1 MIIKTTEMDLLC
13 RYFKQSMFDK
23 AKTDFVV
30 WVVEEIVPKHKALT
44 GSVYFTRNGEH
55 YPAYI
60 LDDAPVIQLH
70 PSLCEAF
77 DERYDQLRQ
86 MEELE
91 GNYYEYL
98 LRDLVANS
106 GSLSDFYVLLPE
118 AMHETIRSMV
128 TSANDVPTSVSSE
141 QIVEFR
147 EKHAEAISMF
157 KRRKTMESIGVNK
170 GSII

>member
-1 MIIKTTEMDLLC
+1 MIIKTSEMELLC

-23 AKTDFVV
+23 AKTDFMV
-30 WVVEEIVPKHKALT
+30 WVVEDIVPKHKALT
-44 GSVYFTRNGEH
+44 GFTYFTRNNNH
-55 YPAYI
+55 YPTV
-60 LDDAPVIQLH
+60 LSEAPVIQLH

-77 DERYDQLRQ
+77 DERFDQLRQ

-118 AMHETIRSMV
+118 AMHETVRSMV
-128 TSANDVPTSVSSE
+128 TSASDVPISVSSE
-141 QIVEFR
+141 QVVEFR
-147 EKHAEAISMF
+147 EKHAEAIAMF
-157 KRRKTMESIGVNK
+157 KRRKTMESIGINK

>member
-1 MIIKTTEMDLLC
+1 MIIKTSEMDLIC
-13 RYFKQSMFDK
+13 RYFKEAMFDK
-23 AKTDFVV
+23 AKTDFKL
-30 WVVEEIVPKHKALT
+30 WVFKEILPKQKTLT
-44 GSVYFTRNGEH
+44 GYKYFTRNGENH
-55 YPAYI
+55 PEYI
-60 LDDAPVIQLH
+60 MDDEPVVQLH

-77 DERYDQLRQ
+77 DERFDQLRQ

-106 GSLSDFYVLLPE
+106 GSLSDFFVLLPE

-141 QIVEFR
+141 QVVEFR

-157 KRRKTMESIGVNK
+157 KRRKMMESIGINK

>member
-1 MIIKTTEMDLLC
+1 MIIKTTEMDLFC
-13 RYFKQSMFDK
+13 KHFKQVMFAK
-23 AKTDFVV
+23 ANTEFVT
-30 WVVEEIVPKHKALT
+30 WALEEVAPKHSALT
-44 GSVYFTRNGEH
+44 NTKYFTRIGGN
-55 YPAYI
+55 YPPV
-60 LDDAPVIQLH
+60 LGDAPVIQLH

-118 AMHETIRSMV
+118 AMHETLRSIGLK
-128 TSANDVPTSVSSE
+128 AHDEPTSVSSE

-147 EKHAEAISMF
+147 KEHAKAISMF

>member
-1 MIIKTTEMDLLC
+1 MIIKTSEMDLLC
-13 RYFKQSMFDK
+13 RYFKQDMFDK
-23 AKTDFVV
+23 AKTEFVV
-30 WVVEEIVPKHKALT
+30 WVFEEIVPKHTALT
-44 GSVYFTRNGEH
+44 GSKYFTRNEGN
-55 YPAYI
+55 YPNV
-60 LDDAPVIQLH
+60 LEDAPVIQLH

-141 QIVEFR
+141 QVVEFR
-147 EKHAEAISMF
+147 EKHAEAIAMF
-157 KRRKTMESIGVNK
+157 KRRKTMESIGINK

>member
-1 MIIKTTEMDLLC
+1 MIIKTSEMELLC

-23 AKTDFVV
+23 AKTDFMV
-30 WVVEEIVPKHKALT
+30 WVVEEVVPKHGALT
-44 GSVYFTRNGEH
+44 GYSYFIRNNECYPSILGE
-55 YPAYI
+55 
-60 LDDAPVIQLH
+60 APTIQLH

-77 DERYDQLRQ
+77 DERFDQLRQ

-98 LRDLVANS
+98 LRDLVADS

-118 AMHETIRSMV
+118 AMHETLRSIGLK
-128 TSANDVPTSVSSE
+128 AADVPTSVSSE
-141 QIVEFR
+141 QVVEFR
-147 EKHAEAISMF
+147 EKHAKAISMF
-157 KRRKTMESIGVNK
+157 KRRKTMESIGINK

>member
-1 MIIKTTEMDLLC
+1 MIIKTIEMDLLC

-30 WVVEEIVPKHKALT
+30 WVVEEIVPKHIILT
-44 GSVYFTRNGEH
+44 GSKYFTRNGDN
-55 YPAYI
+55 YPTV
-60 LDDAPVIQLH
+60 LGDVPVIQLH

-77 DERYDQLRQ
+77 DERFDQLRQ

-98 LRDLVANS
+98 LRDLVADS

-118 AMHETIRSMV
+118 AMHETLRSIGLK
-128 TSANDVPTSVSSE
+128 AADEPTSVSSE

-147 EKHAEAISMF
+147 KEHAKAISMF
-157 KRRKTMESIGVNK
+157 KRRKTMESIGINK

>member
-13 RYFKQSMFDK
+13 RYFKQTMFDK
-23 AKTDFVV
+23 AKTDFKL
-30 WVVEEIVPKHKALT
+30 WVFTEILPKQMTLT
-44 GSVYFTRNGEH
+44 GFKYFTRNGENH
-55 YPAYI
+55 PEYVM
-60 LDDAPVIQLH
+60 DDEPVIQLH

-98 LRDLVANS
+98 LRDLVADS

-118 AMHETIRSMV
+118 AMHETLRSIGLK
-128 TSANDVPTSVSSE
+128 TPDVPTSVSSE

-147 EKHAEAISMF
+147 EKHAKAISMF
-157 KRRKTMESIGVNK
+157 KRRKTMESIGIIK
-170 GSII
+170 GSTI

>member
-13 RYFKQSMFDK
+13 QYFKQSMFDR
-23 AKTDFVV
+23 AKTDFML
-30 WVVEEIVPKHKALT
+30 WVTNEVVPKHSALT
-44 GSVYFTRNGEH
+44 GSIYFTRNNSY
-55 YPAYI
+55 YPSYI
-60 LDDAPVIQLH
+60 MDDAPVIQLH

-77 DERYDQLRQ
+77 DERFDQLRQ

-128 TSANDVPTSVSSE
+128 TSANEVPTSVSSE
-141 QIVEFR
+141 QVVEFR
-147 EKHAEAISMF
+147 EKHAEAIAMF
-157 KRRKTMESIGVNK
+157 KRRKTMESIGINK

>member
-30 WVVEEIVPKHKALT
+30 WVVEEIVPKHIVLT
-44 GSVYFTRNGEH
+44 GSKYFTRNDDN
-55 YPAYI
+55 YPTV
-60 LDDAPVIQLH
+60 LGDVPVIQLH

-77 DERYDQLRQ
+77 DERFDQLRQ

-141 QIVEFR
+141 QVVEFR
-147 EKHAEAISMF
+147 EKHAEAIAMF
-157 KRRKTMESIGVNK
+157 KRRKTMESIGINK

>member
-1 MIIKTTEMDLLC
+1 MIIKTTEMNLLC
-13 RYFKQSMFDK
+13 QYFKQVMFDK
-23 AKTDFVV
+23 AKTEFEI
-30 WVVEEIVPKHKALT
+30 WVVEEIVPKHTALT
-44 GSVYFTRNGEH
+44 GYKYFTRSGRI
-55 YPAYI
+55 YPT
-60 LDDAPVIQLH
+60 PVGDVMLLQLH

-77 DERYDQLRQ
+77 DERFDQLRQ

-98 LRDLVANS
+98 LRDLVADS

-118 AMHETIRSMV
+118 AMHETLRSIGV
-128 TSANDVPTSVSSE
+128 KAPDVPISVSSE

-147 EKHAEAISMF
+147 EKHAKAISMF

>member
-1 MIIKTTEMDLLC
+1 MIIKTTEMNLLC
-13 RYFKQSMFDK
+13 RYFKQTMFAK
-23 AKTDFVV
+23 AKTEFLV
-30 WVVEEIVPKHKALT
+30 WTVEELLPKHTALT
-44 GSVYFTRNGEH
+44 GFKYFTRNGGN
-55 YPAYI
+55 YPTV
-60 LDDAPVIQLH
+60 LGDAPVIQLH

-98 LRDLVANS
+98 LRDLVADS

-118 AMHETIRSMV
+118 AMHETLKSIGV
-128 TSANDVPTSVSSE
+128 KAADVPISVSSE
-141 QIVEFR
+141 QVIEFR

-157 KRRKTMESIGVNK
+157 KRRKTMESIGINK

>member
-1 MIIKTTEMDLLC
+1 MIIKTTEMDLFC
-13 RYFKQSMFDK
+13 RCFKQAMFNK
-23 AKTDFVV
+23 AVTDFKT
-30 WVVEEIVPKHKALT
+30 WVFEELLPKHTALT
-44 GSVYFTRNGEH
+44 GSKYFTRNGEH
-55 YPAYI
+55 HPTYI
-60 LDDAPVIQLH
+60 LDDDPAIQLH

-118 AMHETIRSMV
+118 AMHETIRSLGLK
-128 TSANDVPTSVSSE
+128 THDEPISVSSE

-147 EKHAEAISMF
+147 KEHAKAIAMF
-157 KRRKTMESIGVNK
+157 KRRKTMESIGINK

>member
-30 WVVEEIVPKHKALT
+30 WVVEEIVPKHIVLT
-44 GSVYFTRNGEH
+44 GSKYFTRNGEH
-55 YPAYI
+55 HPYYI
-60 LDDAPVIQLH
+60 VDDAPVIQLH

-118 AMHETIRSMV
+118 AMHETIRSLGLK
-128 TSANDVPTSVSSE
+128 TPDEPTSVSSE
-141 QIVEFR
+141 QVVEFR

-157 KRRKTMESIGVNK
+157 KRRKTMESIGINK

>member
-13 RYFKQSMFDK
+13 RCFKQAVFDK
-23 AKTDFVV
+23 AKTEFEI
-30 WVVEEIVPKHKALT
+30 WVVEEIVPKHTALT
-44 GSVYFTRNGEH
+44 GYKYFTRSGGN
-55 YPAYI
+55 YPTPLSDVI
-60 LDDAPVIQLH
+60 VIQLH

-118 AMHETIRSMV
+118 AIHETIRSLGLK
-128 TSANDVPTSVSSE
+128 SHDEPISVSSE

-147 EKHAEAISMF
+147 KEHAKAISMF
-157 KRRKTMESIGVNK
+157 KRRKTMESIGINK

>member
-13 RYFKQSMFDK
+13 RYFKQAMFDK
-23 AKTDFVV
+23 AKSDFMV
-30 WVVEEIVPKHKALT
+30 WVVEEIVPKHTALT
-44 GSVYFTRNGEH
+44 GSSYFTRSGEH
-55 YPAYI
+55 YPTV
-60 LDDAPVIQLH
+60 LGESPVVPLH

-77 DERYDQLRQ
+77 DERFDQLRQ

-128 TSANDVPTSVSSE
+128 TNATDVPISVSSE
-141 QIVEFR
+141 QVVEFR
-147 EKHAEAISMF
+147 EKHAEAIAMF

>member
-1 MIIKTTEMDLLC
+1 MIIKTTEMELLC

-23 AKTDFVV
+23 AKSDFMI
-30 WVVEEIVPKHKALT
+30 WVIEEIVPKHTALT
-44 GSVYFTRNGEH
+44 GSSYFTRNNDH
-55 YPAYI
+55 YPMV
-60 LDDAPVIQLH
+60 LNEAPVVQLH

-77 DERYDQLRQ
+77 DERFDQLRQ

-128 TSANDVPTSVSSE
+128 KTANDVSTSVSSE
-141 QIVEFR
+141 QVVEFR
-147 EKHAEAISMF
+147 EKHAEAIAMF
-157 KRRKTMESIGVNK
+157 KRRKTMESIGINK

>member
-13 RYFKQSMFDK
+13 RYFKQTMFDK
-23 AKTDFVV
+23 AKTDFMV
-30 WVVEEIVPKHKALT
+30 WVVEEIVPKHIVLT
-44 GSVYFTRNGEH
+44 GSKYFTRNGDN
-55 YPAYI
+55 YPNV
-60 LDDAPVIQLH
+60 LGDVPVIQLH

-118 AMHETIRSMV
+118 AMHETIRSLGLK
-128 TSANDVPTSVSSE
+128 THDEPTSVSSE

-147 EKHAEAISMF
+147 KEHAKAISMF

>member
-1 MIIKTTEMDLLC
+1 MIIKTTEMDLFC
-13 RYFKQSMFDK
+13 KHFKQVMFAK
-23 AKTDFVV
+23 AKTEFVT
-30 WVVEEIVPKHKALT
+30 WALEEVAPKHSALT
-44 GSVYFTRNGEH
+44 NTKYFTRIGGN
-55 YPAYI
+55 YPPV
-60 LDDAPVIQLH
+60 LGDAPVIQLH

-118 AMHETIRSMV
+118 AMHETLRSIGLTV
-128 TSANDVPTSVSSE
+128 SDEPTSVSSE

-147 EKHAEAISMF
+147 KEHAKAISMF
-157 KRRKTMESIGVNK
+157 KRRKTMESIGINK

>member
-23 AKTDFVV
+23 AKTEFVV
-30 WVVEEIVPKHKALT
+30 WVVKELVPKHTALT
-44 GSVYFTRNGEH
+44 GSKYFTRNGDN
-55 YPAYI
+55 YSTV
-60 LDDAPVIQLH
+60 LGDTPVIQLH

-128 TSANDVPTSVSSE
+128 TSANDVPTSVSSK

-147 EKHAEAISMF
+147 EKHAKAISMF

>member
-13 RYFKQSMFDK
+13 RYFKQAMFDK
-23 AKTDFVV
+23 AKTEFVV
-30 WVVEEIVPKHKALT
+30 WVIEEMVPKHITLT
-44 GSVYFTRNGEH
+44 GYKYFTRNGSD
-55 YPAYI
+55 YPTV
-60 LDDAPVIQLH
+60 LSEAPVIQLH

-118 AMHETIRSMV
+118 AMHKTIRSMV
-128 TSANDVPTSVSSE
+128 TSANDVPTSVSSK
-141 QIVEFR
+141 QVVEFR

>member
-1 MIIKTTEMDLLC
+1 ML
-13 RYFKQSMFDK
+13 
-23 AKTDFVV
+23 
-30 WVVEEIVPKHKALT
+30 EEIVPKHKALT

-77 DERYDQLRQ
+77 DERFDQLRQ

-98 LRDLVANS
+98 LRDLVADS
-106 GSLSDFYVLLPE
+106 GSLSDFFVLLPE
-118 AMHETIRSMV
+118 AMHETIRSLGLK
-128 TSANDVPTSVSSE
+128 THDEPTSVSSE

-147 EKHAEAISMF
+147 EKHAKAISMF
-157 KRRKTMESIGVNK
+157 KRRKTMESIGINK
-170 GSII
+170 GSIIWNQ

>member
-13 RYFKQSMFDK
+13 RYFKQAMFDK
-23 AKTDFVV
+23 AKTEFVV
-30 WVVEEIVPKHKALT
+30 WVIEEIVPKHRTLT
-44 GSVYFTRNGEH
+44 GYKYFTRNGSD
-55 YPAYI
+55 YPI
-60 LDDAPVIQLH
+60 VPGEAPIIQLH

-141 QIVEFR
+141 QVVEFR
-147 EKHAEAISMF
+147 EKHAEAIAMF
-157 KRRKTMESIGVNK
+157 KRRKTMESIGINK

>member
-1 MIIKTTEMDLLC
+1 MIIKTTEMDLFC
-13 RYFKQSMFDK
+13 KHFKQVMFAK
-23 AKTDFVV
+23 AKTEFVT
-30 WVVEEIVPKHKALT
+30 WALEEVVPKHSALT
-44 GSVYFTRNGEH
+44 NTKYFTRIGGN
-55 YPAYI
+55 YPPV
-60 LDDAPVIQLH
+60 LGDAPVIPLH

-106 GSLSDFYVLLPE
+106 GSLSDFFVLLPE
-118 AMHETIRSMV
+118 AMHETIRSIGLK
-128 TSANDVPTSVSSE
+128 AHDEPISVSSE

-147 EKHAEAISMF
+147 KEHAKAISMF

>member
-1 MIIKTTEMDLLC
+1 
-13 RYFKQSMFDK
+13 
-23 AKTDFVV
+23 
-30 WVVEEIVPKHKALT
+30 
-44 GSVYFTRNGEH
+44 
-55 YPAYI
+55 
-60 LDDAPVIQLH
+60 
-70 PSLCEAF
+70 
-77 DERYDQLRQ
+77 

-106 GSLSDFYVLLPE
+106 GSLSDFFVLLPE
-118 AMHETIRSMV
+118 AMHETIRSIGLK
-128 TSANDVPTSVSSE
+128 AHDEPISVSSE

-147 EKHAEAISMF
+147 KEHAKAISMF

>member
-13 RYFKQSMFDK
+13 QYFKQAMFDK
-23 AKTDFVV
+23 AKTEFEI
-30 WVVEEIVPKHKALT
+30 WVVEEIVPKHTALT
-44 GSVYFTRNGEH
+44 GSKYFTRNGGN
-55 YPAYI
+55 YQTV
-60 LDDAPVIQLH
+60 LGDAPVIQLH

-118 AMHETIRSMV
+118 AMHETIRSIGLK
-128 TSANDVPTSVSSE
+128 AADVPTSVSSE

-147 EKHAEAISMF
+147 EKHAEAIAMF

>member
-13 RYFKQSMFDK
+13 RYFKQAMFDR
-23 AKTDFVV
+23 AKKDFKV
-30 WVVEEIVPKHKALT
+30 WVLEEIVPKHKALT

-118 AMHETIRSMV
+118 AMHETIRSMGLK
-128 TSANDVPTSVSSE
+128 THDEPISVSSE

-147 EKHAEAISMF
+147 KEHAKAISMF

>member
-1 MIIKTTEMDLLC
+1 MIIKTREMELLC
-13 RYFKQSMFDK
+13 QYFKQSMFDK
-23 AKTDFVV
+23 AKIAFRD
-30 WVVEEIVPKHKALT
+30 WVDEELVPKHEALT
-44 GSVYFTRNGEH
+44 GSSYFTRNKQQ
-55 YPAYI
+55 YPDV
-60 LDDAPVIQLH
+60 LTDAPAIQLH

-77 DERYDQLRQ
+77 DERFDQLRQ

-106 GSLSDFYVLLPE
+106 GSLSDFFVLLPE
-118 AMHETIRSMV
+118 AMHKTIRSIL
-128 TSANDVPTSVSSE
+128 TITYDVPTSVSSE
-141 QIVEFR
+141 QVVEFR
-147 EKHAEAISMF
+147 EKHTEAISMF

>member
-1 MIIKTTEMDLLC
+1 MIIKTTEMDLIC
-13 RYFKQSMFDK
+13 RWFKQAMFDK

-30 WVVEEIVPKHKALT
+30 WVVEEIVPKHIALT
-44 GSVYFTRNGEH
+44 GSKYFTRNGDN
-55 YPAYI
+55 YPTV
-60 LDDAPVIQLH
+60 LGDVPVIQLH

-86 MEELE
+86 MAEIE

-98 LRDLVANS
+98 LRDLVADS

-118 AMHETIRSMV
+118 AMHETLRSIGLK
-128 TSANDVPTSVSSE
+128 AADVPTSVSSE
-141 QIVEFR
+141 QVVEFR
-147 EKHAEAISMF
+147 EKHAKAISMF
-157 KRRKTMESIGVNK
+157 KRRKTMESIGINK

>member
-1 MIIKTTEMDLLC
+1 MIIKTSEMDLLC

-23 AKTDFVV
+23 AKRDFKV
-30 WVVEEIVPKHKALT
+30 WVFEEIVPKHSALT
-44 GSVYFTRNGEH
+44 GSKYFTRNGEH
-55 YPAYI
+55 HPAYV

-77 DERYDQLRQ
+77 DERFDQLRQ

-118 AMHETIRSMV
+118 AMHKTIRSIV

-141 QIVEFR
+141 QVVEFR

>member
-1 MIIKTTEMDLLC
+1 MIIKTSEMELLC
-13 RYFKQSMFDK
+13 HYFKKSMFDK
-23 AKTDFVV
+23 ANSDFIV
-30 WVVEEIVPKHKALT
+30 WVLEEILPKHSAMT
-44 GSVYFTRNGEH
+44 GANYFSRSGST
-55 YPAYI
+55 YPI
-60 LDDAPVIQLH
+60 LIGDLISPAPLH

-77 DERYDQLRQ
+77 DERFDQLRQ

-118 AMHETIRSMV
+118 AMYETIRSMV
-128 TSANDVPTSVSSE
+128 KTANDVPTSVSSE
-141 QIVEFR
+141 QVVEFR
-147 EKHAEAISMF
+147 EKHAEAIAMF

>member
-1 MIIKTTEMDLLC
+1 MILKISEMNLLYQ
-13 RYFKQSMFDK
+13 YFKYDIFRK
-23 AKTDFVV
+23 AKLNFML
-30 WVVEEIVPKHKALT
+30 WVKEEVIPKHLALT
-44 GSVYFTRNGEH
+44 GTIYFIRNSTC
-55 YPAYI
+55 YPSGI
-60 LDDAPVIQLH
+60 SDDAPVIQLH

-77 DERYDQLRQ
+77 DERFDQLRQ

-98 LRDLVANS
+98 LRDLIANS

-118 AMHETIRSMV
+118 VMHETIRSIIFI
-128 TSANDVPTSVSSE
+128 ANDIPTSVSPE

>member
-1 MIIKTTEMDLLC
+1 MIIKTTEMDLFC
-13 RYFKQSMFDK
+13 CYFKQVMFDK
-23 AKTDFVV
+23 AKTDFMV
-30 WVVEEIVPKHKALT
+30 WVVEEIVPKHIILT
-44 GSVYFTRNGEH
+44 GSKYFTRNGNN
-55 YPAYI
+55 YPTV
-60 LDDAPVIQLH
+60 LGEVPVIQLH

-77 DERYDQLRQ
+77 DERFDQLRQ

-118 AMHETIRSMV
+118 AMHETLRSIRLKG
-128 TSANDVPTSVSSE
+128 NDLPTSVSSE
-141 QIVEFR
+141 QVVEFR

-157 KRRKTMESIGVNK
+157 KRRKTMESIGINK

>member
-1 MIIKTTEMDLLC
+1 MIIKTTEMDLFC
-13 RYFKQSMFDK
+13 KHFKQVMFAK
-23 AKTDFVV
+23 AKTEFVT
-30 WVVEEIVPKHKALT
+30 WALEEVAPKHSALT
-44 GSVYFTRNGEH
+44 NTKYFTRIGGN
-55 YPAYI
+55 YPPV
-60 LDDAPVIQLH
+60 LGDAPVIQLH

-118 AMHETIRSMV
+118 AMHETLRSIGLKA
-128 TSANDVPTSVSSE
+128 TDVPISVSSE
-141 QIVEFR
+141 QVVEFR
-147 EKHAEAISMF
+147 EKHAEAIAMF

>member
-23 AKTDFVV
+23 AKTDFMV
-30 WVVEEIVPKHKALT
+30 WVVEEIVPKHIVLT
-44 GSVYFTRNGEH
+44 GSKYFTRNGDNFPTVLGDV
-55 YPAYI
+55 PA
-60 LDDAPVIQLH
+60 IQLH

-118 AMHETIRSMV
+118 AMHETLRSIGV
-128 TSANDVPTSVSSE
+128 KAPDVPTSVSSE
-141 QIVEFR
+141 QVVEFR
-147 EKHAEAISMF
+147 EKHAEAIAMF
-157 KRRKTMESIGVNK
+157 KRRKTMESIGINK

>member
-1 MIIKTTEMDLLC
+1 MIIKTTEMDLFC
-13 RYFKQSMFDK
+13 KHFKQVMFAK
-23 AKTDFVV
+23 AKTEFVT
-30 WVVEEIVPKHKALT
+30 WALEEVAPKHSALT
-44 GSVYFTRNGEH
+44 NTKYFTRIGGN
-55 YPAYI
+55 YPPV
-60 LDDAPVIQLH
+60 LGDAPVIQLH

-106 GSLSDFYVLLPE
+106 GSLSDFFVLLPE
-118 AMHETIRSMV
+118 AMHETLRSIGLK
-128 TSANDVPTSVSSE
+128 AHDEPTSVSSE

-147 EKHAEAISMF
+147 KEHAKAISMF

>member
-23 AKTDFVV
+23 AKTEFEI
-30 WVVEEIVPKHKALT
+30 WVVEEIVPKHTALT
-44 GSVYFTRNGEH
+44 GYKYFTRSGGN
-55 YPAYI
+55 YPTP
-60 LDDAPVIQLH
+60 LGDVTVIQLH

-106 GSLSDFYVLLPE
+106 GSLSDFFVLLPE
-118 AMHETIRSMV
+118 AMHKTIRSIL
-128 TSANDVPTSVSSE
+128 TITYDVPTSVSSE
-141 QIVEFR
+141 QVVEFR
-147 EKHAEAISMF
+147 EKHAKAIAMF